1 MTAKVLELNLSTNHF
16 AAAARA
22 TKTSASSYGRSDP
35 LPDRGTNTIRRP
47 TRGIV
52 LKEDTFATLRVVAG
66 SGKPINIVDAGSRRR
81 GSAGYLEINGKR
93 ATDVYSN
100 FLLQTV
106 LEERQEK
113 QQILETFGEPYIF
126 LFGERARI
134 MNFQGI
140 LANTW
145 DFNWE
150 TEWWYNYENFLRGS
164 KCVQNDAQVFL
175 SYDNTIVGGY
185 IIQANAAKNSQERN
199 YVNFQFSMF
208 VTSYASIIPPGD
220 PSGSQYP
227 PEAIARAGTLDALK
241 RNLDKALPGSA
252 GEIVLYRQATPAQ
265 PLPTKDGTLAELL
278 GAPTGLASLKHAWEV
293 AQSQVSKLLSTVNGI
308 YSGAPVRIPVG
319 FEGSF
324 AYDDEVTEAIPLVDQ
339 RNYAAGVVRYGTF
352 AQNDD
357 EYVGSGDQ
365 YSSSMLNL
373 GAMNYQSTAQKLL
386 AEEDIK
392 AKAKRLLTEAG
403 YTTPTE
409 VIDKLALIARTFRF
423 GMTVLNVTRAIAN
436 YTPVDYVPLVDGSIQ
451 RDVSFDTT
459 GAIVDPSARL
469 TAVYQG

>member
-1 MTAKVLELNLSTNHF
+1 MTAKVLELNLSASHF
-16 AAAARA
+16 RSAAKATAKAAN
-22 TKTSASSYGRSDP
+22 SYGKSTP
-35 LPDRGTNTIRRP
+35 LPDSGSNTIRRP

-66 SGKPINIVDAGSRRR
+66 NGKPVNIIDAGSRRKDEK
-81 GSAGYLEINGKR
+81 GYLEVHGKR

-126 LFGERARI
+126 FFGERARI

-150 TEWWYNYENFLRGS
+150 SEWWYNYENFLRGS

-208 VTSYASIIPPGD
+208 VTSYSSIIPPGD

-227 PEAIARAGTLDALK
+227 PEAIARAGTLTALK
-241 RNLDKALPGSA
+241 TNLDKMPVGSA
-252 GEIVLYRQATPAQ
+252 EEITLYRQATPAL
-265 PLPTKDGTLAELL
+265 PLPTREDTLSSGLS
-278 GAPTGLASLKHAWEV
+278 APTSLATLKSAWERT
-293 AQSQVSKLLSTVNGI
+293 QSQVSKMLSTVNGI
-308 YSGAPVRIPVG
+308 YSGAPVRIPIG

-324 AYDDEVTEAIPLVDQ
+324 AYDDEVSEAVPLVEKH
-339 RNYAAGVVRYGTF
+339 YFAAGVVRYGTF

-357 EYVGSGDQ
+357 EYVGSADQ
-365 YSSSMLNL
+365 YASSLWDL

-392 AKAKRLLTEAG
+392 AKAKRILTEAG

-409 VIDKLALIARTFRF
+409 VIDKLALVARTFRF
-423 GMTVLNVTRAIAN
+423 GMTVLNVTRALAH
-436 YTPVDYVPLVDGSIQ
+436 YTPVDYVPLVDGSLRQ
-451 RDVSFDTT
+451 DASFDTT
-459 GAIVDPSARL
+459 GAIVDPSTRL